1 MTNFA
6 DISGQ
11 ALSGKHNMAAD
22 AFQALRTARA
32 DGKADPH
39 KVNFADII
47 DTVNPLQHIPVVSTL
62 YREMTG
68 DDISPQARMAGGAI
82 YGGPAGFVVSMID
95 SAIDLATGDDFGG
108 HIYSSLFGSDDK
120 PTMLATANDA
130 KLITASLAPQA
141 SPAPSALA
149 LPAQP
154 AAAPI
159 VKPQINEPKAQ
170 PAAQTPPA
178 PLPQL
183 SPEAFNALL
192 SSFAD
197 PDAARTA
204 NADIATALEN
214 AAPDITSAPQVTA
227 SRIADGQGA
236 PVSQP
241 VNPAPQRTTKTA
253 PSNLF
258 QNMQSGLSQLE
269 ALKAANAKSLSLAAT
284 GANSASGF

>member
-22 AFQALRTARA
+22 AFQALRSARA

-47 DTVNPLQHIPVVSTL
+47 DTVNPLQHIPVVGTL

-68 DDISPQARMAGGAI
+68 DDMSSQARMAGGAI
-82 YGGPAGFVVSMID
+82 YGGPVGFVVSMID
-95 SAIDLATGDDFGG
+95 SAIDLATGNDVGG

-120 PTMLATANDA
+120 PTMLATADNA
-130 KLITASLAPQA
+130 QLITASLAPQA
-141 SPAPSALA
+141 SPAPGALA
-149 LPAQP
+149 LPTKP
-154 AAAPI
+154 AAEPL
-159 VKPQINEPKAQ
+159 VQPKAQ
-170 PAAQTPPA
+170 AAAQTPPS
-178 PLPQL
+178 PMPQL

-192 SSFAD
+192 GSFAD
-197 PDAARTA
+197 PEAARTA
-204 NADIATALEN
+204 NADIAAALESTAPEIA
-214 AAPDITSAPQVTA
+214 AAPQLAINRV
-227 SRIADGQGA
+227 ADGQGA
-236 PVSQP
+236 PVSLP
-241 VNPAPQRTTKTA
+241 VNPAPQRTTRTA

-269 ALKAANAKSLSLAAT
+269 ALKAANAKNLSLSAA
-284 GANSASGF
+284 GANSLSGF